1 MSESRPG
8 PSAWWT
14 ARRLVAEFV
23 LILAGVLTALFVDTW
38 WKARDERELERAYLM
53 QLLTDMRANE
63 LALDRAIA
71 GYTESRTRTGRLLV
85 TFRDPTQRPS
95 LDSLVLW
102 SRMFAPVFE
111 PVTGTLRG
119 LLETGQIRLVRNEP
133 LRRAIIAVD
142 AEIASVVARV
152 ARNETRNGELVEVR
166 TQRMVANLPPGRIV
180 ADPGSIDEV
189 STGWWR
195 SIDYA
200 RLLRDPVAH
209 ATFQTLYYVQGNS
222 MSALNRLR
230 APYATL
236 RSLLEREVATP

>member
-1 MSESRPG
+1 MSDSRPG
-8 PSAWWT
+8 LSAWWT

-38 WKARDERELERAYLM
+38 WKGRDERDLERAYLA

-85 TFRDPTQRPS
+85 TFRDPDQRPS

-102 SRMFAPVFE
+102 SRMAVPAFE

-119 LLETGQIRLVRNEP
+119 LLETGQIRLVRGEP
-133 LRRAIIAVD
+133 VRRAIIAVD

-152 ARNETRNGELVEVR
+152 ARNETRQGELVEVR
-166 TQRMVANLPPGRIV
+166 TQRMVAHLPPGRIV
-180 ADPGSIDEV
+180 ADPGRVEEV
-189 STGWWR
+189 ATGWWR

-209 ATFQTLYYVQGNS
+209 ATFQTMYYVQGNS

-230 APYATL
+230 EPYAKL